1 LLAVGRLAGLEFTEQ
16 VPELDML
23 ILPIGGGGLCGGF
36 AAAVKQTWPRCKV
49 LGAIPE
55 GAEGATTDRR
65 GSADG
70 AVYEQIYGVEP
81 EGADTMH
88 QSFEAGHACRI
99 DKTTTIA
106 DSLAPPM
113 ATDTTY
119 AVCRCGL
126 VAGTHR

>member
-1 LLAVGRLAGLEFTEQ
+1 
-16 VPELDML
+16 ML

-49 LGAIPE
+49 LGVIPGGRG
-55 GAEGATTDRR
+55 GASDRR
-65 GSADG
+65 GCADR
-70 AVYEQIYGVEP
+70 AVSEQIYGVEP

-126 VAGTHR
+126 ATRPRPRPRRHTSLEGQWWGRCC